1 MTPADLAATEAL
13 CEAAIEN
20 GGCPHCPFINAFKS
34 NIPALLD
41 EVRRL
46 QADNERMRRGL
57 EEIDSVCGS
66 RAYAVNAM
74 LRNLLA
80 GREWNESGVK

>member
-1 MTPADLAATEAL
+1 MDESDDGDWVDHDDHVAVVT
-13 CEAAIEN
+13 
-20 GGCPHCPFINAFKS
+20 
-34 NIPALLD
+34 ALLA